1 MAEEAVAELVREP
14 SEFERL
20 LRALELPSFAAV
32 VGVQLLLGEAVLWK
46 AVAGQLSGRGTQHCG
61 AAPSEIVASPVKQT
75 KIYGYN

>member
-32 VGVQLLLGEAVLWK
+32 GVRLLLGEAVLWK
-46 AVAGQLSGRGTQHCG
+46 AVAGQLSGRGTRHCG
-61 AAPSEIVASPVKQT
+61 AAPSETVASPVKQT
-75 KIYGYN
+75 KI